1 MFHKP
6 TIPNKKRKL
15 NEMTNPTVT
24 TRLGLK
30 KLRVA
35 PQQIDDLFDKQLSLN
50 THPPKPLNTA
60 HPKFEYTEQPQGMEQ
75 SAQEQA
81 VAPLSVNNY
90 GEPENR
96 GLVEELRV
104 NPNRYNRREELRER
118 YRDMKSTRRVQAEG
132 RPQFKVPARGVE
144 RQMERWM
151 TRMSFQYP
159 LVSIAYFMS
168 LPSIMQHQSPNS

>member
-35 PQQIDDLFDKQLSLN
+35 PQHIDDLFDKQLSLN
-50 THPPKPLNTA
+50 PQPPNPASHPSIQSTPATQAAELI
-60 HPKFEYTEQPQGMEQ
+60 EQTDN
-75 SAQEQA
+75 
-81 VAPLSVNNY
+81 APLSIY
-90 GEPENR
+90 GVPENR
-96 GLVEELRV
+96 GLVEELKI
-104 NPNRYNRREELRER
+104 NPNKYNRREELRER
-118 YRDMKSTRRVQAEG
+118 YKDMKSTRRVQGEG
-132 RPQFKVPARGVE
+132 RPQFKVPVRGVE